1 MHRRA
6 VIKFCSICFRENWW
20 SNDLR
25 PIHLVHRKMARR
37 HEKCDDLIQG
47 SREAIKMSSITWPLN
62 WLVRNN
68 VIKGRINTTAV
79 IPNLGVLLTTSQCL
93 SVQLSHS
100 VLTNSLWPHGLQ
112 HTRLPCPSRTPGACS
127 SSCPLSW
134 WCHPTISSSVIPFSS
149 CLQSFTGSFP
159 MSQFLTSGG
168 QSVGVSASASVLPI
182 NIQDWFPLG
191 LTCWIF
197 LLSKG
202 LSRVFSNTTVQK
214 HQFFST
220 QLSL

>member
-112 HTRLPCPSRTPGACS
+112 HTRLPVHHQLLELAQTHVRRVSDAIHPSYP
-127 SSCPLSW
+127 
-134 WCHPTISSSVIPFSS
+134 
-149 CLQSFTGSFP
+149 
-159 MSQFLTSGG
+159 
-168 QSVGVSASASVLPI
+168 
-182 NIQDWFPLG
+182 
-191 LTCWIF
+191 
-197 LLSKG
+197 LLSPSPPTFN
-202 LSRVFSNTTVQK
+202 LSQ
-214 HQFFST
+214 H
-220 QLSL
+220 